1 MLIPFNEIMA
11 AMRNGKMARSLKFTV
26 AACTP
31 DVISKID
38 KAIVCDVLAS
48 TVNKYSML
56 LDRTVPSAEK
66 KITVVATS
74 MMMFELSLIAC
85 KSGNSSVDVFC
96 FFSCWLNSFSFV
108 VKNSKIT
115 KKSMLAI

>member
-1 MLIPFNEIMA
+1 MPADFAMTTTCIWILNPFNEIMA
-11 AMRNGKMARSLKFTV
+11 AMSNGKMARSLKFTV

-48 TVNKYSML
+48 MVNTYSML
-56 LDRTVPSAEK
+56 FDRTVPSAEK
-66 KITVVATS
+66 KITVVATR

-85 KSGNSSVDVFC
+85 NSGNCSV
-96 FFSCWLNSFSFV
+96 V
-108 VKNSKIT
+108 VLDI
-115 KKSMLAI
+115 